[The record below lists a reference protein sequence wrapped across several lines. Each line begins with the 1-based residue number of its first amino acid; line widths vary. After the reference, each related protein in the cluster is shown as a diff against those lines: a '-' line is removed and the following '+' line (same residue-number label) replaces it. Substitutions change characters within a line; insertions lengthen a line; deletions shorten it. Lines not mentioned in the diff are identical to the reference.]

1 MAAAFR
7 KSTLS
12 RSVSAAIV
20 DDDEQGTLTKK
31 ARHAAQSSVMVV
43 DDEDGQQDA
52 VPAVVAAS
60 VAPSNIVFDEAII
73 EANNDKLTLIASFE
87 MASSALLTMSPKKRM
102 RTIATGLG
110 SSFAGD
116 YDTVKWV
123 GNLLSQRPACQL
135 NVTCYVVEVNEKG
148 LLTGASGF
156 LQAQIVLRRNTFWD
170 GFSTSLQ
177 SLFGVTSR
185 TGNNMWDMRCG
196 WFYKY
201 APGERMPDGF
211 TLMPLQVIIGGPHE
225 IVREAV
231 GPARHGEE
239 EADE

>member
-1 MAAAFR
+1 MAASFR

-12 RSVSAAIV
+12 RSVSAVV
-20 DDDEQGTLTKK
+20 DDDDHGTMSKK
-31 ARHAAQSSVMVV
+31 ARHAQSAVMVV
-43 DDEDGQQDA
+43 DGEDEQQDA

-73 EANNDKLTLIASFE
+73 ESNIEKLTLMASFE
-87 MASSALLTMSPKKRM
+87 MASSALLAMSPKKRM
-102 RTIATGLG
+102 RTIAMGLG
-110 SSFAGD
+110 SSFSGD

-148 LLTGASGF
+148 SLTGASGF

-196 WFYKY
+196 WFYKF

-239 EADE
+239 TDE